1 MVMHKAINQPARAK
15 VLFVEDEEA
24 LSDIYATKLSM
35 EGYDVFTAKD
45 GVEGMDLALHD
56 NPDQI
61 LLDVILPKKDGFE
74 VLAEIKKNQNLK
86 AIPVLMLSNLGQDY
100 EVKRGMKLGALKFLI
115 KSDFTPSQVTKEVNE
130 IIKSNKK

>member
-56 NPDQI
+56 NPDLI